1 MTSAPLPVSIR
12 RDSGTPLS
20 VQVAGQARALI
31 TSGALVAG
39 SRLPSSRALA
49 GELTVARSVVEQ
61 AYDQLT
67 AEGWLTTRR
76 GAGTFV
82 ADTGDLPTTARAPV
96 RERSAQGGATAL
108 VRLDT
113 GTPWVDPRQEAG
125 WRRAWRDVATAPMPR
140 GYPDAAGLPALRA
153 EIARY
158 VARSRGVLCDPD
170 QVMVTNGT
178 THALALVLA
187 TLHPGA
193 VAIEDP
199 GYRAAVA
206 TARQAGWRCH
216 DVPVD
221 EDGIDVGALAHAPDD
236 VRAVYVT
243 PAHQHPLGMTMSAP
257 RRVALL
263 AEAARRGALVFEDD
277 YDSEFRYDVAPLPA
291 LAQLGGAS
299 VVYAGTASKML
310 RPGLRIGWMV
320 GDRDLLARIAADRNA
335 RHDQPPWPTQRAL
348 LSMLRDGH
356 VDKLVRSARRIY
368 AERGRRVSR
377 ALERFG
383 EIRGPVA
390 GMYLTV
396 HLPAAVAAA
405 VRADC
410 RAAGFDVP
418 SLADYSRT
426 TRLTG
431 LVVGFGGVTD
441 AELDRALQVL
451 TSSLAR
457 HGHP

>member
-1 MTSAPLPVSIR
+1 M
-12 RDSGTPLS
+12 S

-31 TSGALVAG
+31 TSGGLAAG
-39 SRLPSSRALA
+39 ARLPSSRALA
-49 GELTVARSVVEQ
+49 VELSVARTVVEQ
-61 AYDQLT
+61 AYDQLS

-82 ADTGDLPTTARAPV
+82 ADTGNLPTSQRRPNRQPSGRRHTN
-96 RERSAQGGATAL
+96 QL

-153 EIARY
+153 EIAGY
-158 VARSRGVLCDPD
+158 VARTRGVICDPD

-178 THALALVLA
+178 THALGLVLSA
-187 TLHPGA
+187 LEPGA
-193 VAIEDP
+193 LAIEDP

-206 TARQAGWRCH
+206 TAAQAGWRCH

-221 EDGIDVGALAHAPDD
+221 EDGIDVTALEQAPPD

-243 PAHQHPLGMTMSAP
+243 PAHQHPLGMTLSAP

-263 AEAARRGALVFEDD
+263 AEAGRRGALVFEDD

-356 VDKLVRSARRIY
+356 VDKLVRSARRVY
-368 AERGRRVSR
+368 AERGRRVTR
-377 ALERFG
+377 ALEPFG
-383 EIRGPVA
+383 EINGPVA
-390 GMYLTV
+390 GMYLTL
-396 HLPAAVAAA
+396 HLPKAVATS

-418 SLADYSRT
+418 SLADYGRT
-426 TRLTG
+426 ARLAG

-441 AELDRALQVL
+441 SELDRALHVL
-451 TSSLAR
+451 TASLAR
-457 HGHP
+457 HRPR